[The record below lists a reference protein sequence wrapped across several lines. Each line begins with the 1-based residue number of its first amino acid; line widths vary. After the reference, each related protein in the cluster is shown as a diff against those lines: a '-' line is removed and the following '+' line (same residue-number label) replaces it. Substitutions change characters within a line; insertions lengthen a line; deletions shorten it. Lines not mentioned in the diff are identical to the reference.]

1 MPGTP
6 AAAPVNE
13 DGATHFP
20 EDPSMQTKN
29 VRPSPL
35 TSRTVMSGAAAL
47 GGLSLSTRRAR
58 PLAVSTAIR
67 WPLLPDLPTIAEAG
81 VPGYEAASWF
91 TLAAPSKPSKEIIG
105 RLNASV
111 DKFFKT
117 EDGVA
122 RLRKIGAEP
131 AGGSPEDMQAYVVAE
146 TEKWGKV
153 AKFAGIKPE

>member
-1 MPGTP
+1 MPSTL

-13 DGATHFP
+13 DGAAHFP

-35 TSRTVMSGAAAL
+35 TSRTVMGGAAAL

-58 PLAVSTAIR
+58 PLAVSTATR

-111 DKFFKT
+111 DKFLKT
-117 EDGVA
+117 
-122 RLRKIGAEP
+122 
-131 AGGSPEDMQAYVVAE
+131 EDMQAYLVAE
-146 TEKWGKV
+146 TKKWGKV